1 MTSGY
6 RIEPKTLRNRKRPKA
21 TSTNAK
27 IAREPFGDKSIKLLP
42 IPVFIDDYNHYING
56 VDKANQLRSSFTTHF
71 ERNQKEFFPGVFF
84 SLNLAAKNSYK
95 LNLALNRVK
104 NTSNDKIDPRQH
116 RK

>member
-1 MTSGY
+1 MTSGC
-6 RIEPKTLRNRKRPKA
+6 RIEPKILKNRKRPKA
-21 TSTNAK
+21 TLTNVK
-27 IAREPFGDKSIKLLP
+27 IAREPFRNKSIKLLP
-42 IPVFIDDYNHYING
+42 IPVFIDDYNHYINRI
-56 VDKANQLRSSFTTHF
+56 DKANQLKLSFTTHF
-71 ERNQKEFFPGVFF
+71 KRNQKEFFPGVFF